1 MIWKSNCH
9 QLKIFKRGLNKTK
22 DSRIYWLYI
31 KNESDII
38 KIFDRVL
45 EKYDLERNK
54 DKNECWDYFS
64 YNNYNVVEKYW
75 KKIISVCNQTRQR
88 DTQKR
93 LVFINQL
100 IYRCS
105 LLEDDK
111 LRRILING
119 FFRTKYFRKDIELFK
134 YAFRDYDIHQL
145 CFLFKLSPECL
156 LYCADRIMKIVDFK
170 AGNFKH
176 FFEVR
181 YKESLKKDFNE
192 EQLYYLYA
200 MKLWGFDDVLR
211 KQNEL
216 VTYSRN
222 QVLISYYLMENWFSM
237 EQVEKLKQQKDEELW
252 FQSYHLILYTQELFN
267 NMDSSIDEYLLPNF
281 AEKEVQKNAYR
292 EFYKKNLQ
300 AKNSIVL
307 SIDEVNEELHDYLDI
322 RFEEHIQ

>member
-64 YNNYNVVEKYW
+64 YINYNVVEKYW

-156 LYCADRIMKIVDFK
+156 LYCADRIMKI
-170 AGNFKH
+170 
-176 FFEVR
+176 
-181 YKESLKKDFNE
+181 
-192 EQLYYLYA
+192 
-200 MKLWGFDDVLR
+200 
-211 KQNEL
+211 
-216 VTYSRN
+216 
-222 QVLISYYLMENWFSM
+222 
-237 EQVEKLKQQKDEELW
+237 
-252 FQSYHLILYTQELFN
+252 LILKRVI
-267 NMDSSIDEYLLPNF
+267 SSIFL
-281 AEKEVQKNAYR
+281 K
-292 EFYKKNLQ
+292 
-300 AKNSIVL
+300 
-307 SIDEVNEELHDYLDI
+307 
-322 RFEEHIQ
+322 